1 MASRNL
7 EEEERSG
14 RQARSSGI
22 NRAPTRAAAAG
33 ALAVLTTPGLP
44 LSTIFGTLEQDDK
57 MRLGSTCTSLRQ
69 ASQAWFPEV
78 TVQVVP
84 GNTNVASLAAWLERH
99 QACLH
104 VFDEDEDNVI
114 DAGQAS
120 EAEWSESL
128 AAFPTS
134 LVTSLVT
141 HNRVLS
147 AAVSTLTALT
157 RLEFSPDDEEEIDDL
172 PFSAS
177 ARYLRPLTRLRQ
189 LTLRERNVGCN
200 AEELLSLPAGLQT
213 LELRICNLKRL
224 PRALSALT
232 QLTALDLFN
241 NPLLATSPLATLQ
254 RLQRLDLSY
263 CSLTTV
269 PEQLSVLTALTRL
282 VLSVNKLESGWQHLL
297 RLTSLQG
304 LYLSYNSLTAVPEQV
319 AALTALTCLDMS
331 GNEALASGWQHL
343 LSLPQ
348 LYDLNFEYCGSTA
361 VPRQLSALTA
371 LTRLSLSSF
380 RLNSG
385 WRLPAQLQDLKLS
398 GCDLAAVP
406 EQLSA
411 LMALTSLDLRYNMQL
426 DGGWQHLLPLTQLL
440 HLNLQ
445 GVQLPNQEAPPELA
459 ALPQLHVV
467 WRHYA
472 ICVTIGGG
480 QPAAATQAQQQP
492 QAEEVQAGFGQ
503 LPTLLADMLFEQQ
516 ADLEKYRGSRCGTGL
531 RRCASECV
539 AQDQVL
545 EHRMVKPVVINQ
557 LQ

>member
-44 LSTIFGTLEQDDK
+44 LSTIFGNLEQDDK

-104 VFDEDEDNVI
+104 VCDEDEDAVI

-141 HNRVLS
+141 HNRVLP

-200 AEELLSLPAGLQT
+200 AEELLSLPGGLQT

-232 QLTALDLFN
+232 QLTALDLYN

-343 LSLPQ
+343 L
-348 LYDLNFEYCGSTA
+348 
-361 VPRQLSALTA
+361 
-371 LTRLSLSSF
+371 
-380 RLNSG
+380 
-385 WRLPAQLQDLKLS
+385 
-398 GCDLAAVP
+398 
-406 EQLSA
+406 
-411 LMALTSLDLRYNMQL
+411 
-426 DGGWQHLLPLTQLL
+426 PLTQLL
-440 HLNLQ
+440 RLNLQ

-516 ADLEKYRGSRCGTGL
+516 ADLEKVQG
-531 RRCASECV
+531 
-539 AQDQVL
+539 Q
-545 EHRMVKPVVINQ
+545 PVRDGVEA
-557 LQ
+557 LCE

>member
-1 MASRNL
+1 
-7 EEEERSG
+7 
-14 RQARSSGI
+14 
-22 NRAPTRAAAAG
+22 
-33 ALAVLTTPGLP
+33 
-44 LSTIFGTLEQDDK
+44 

-99 QACLH
+99 QGETPLLTVHVTSRATYFSDSYCVCPTPRALPHAACLH
-104 VFDEDEDNVI
+104 VCDEDEDAVI

-141 HNRVLS
+141 HNRVLP

-200 AEELLSLPAGLQT
+200 AEELLSLPGGLQT

-232 QLTALDLFN
+232 QLTALDLYN

-343 LSLPQ
+343 L
-348 LYDLNFEYCGSTA
+348 
-361 VPRQLSALTA
+361 
-371 LTRLSLSSF
+371 
-380 RLNSG
+380 
-385 WRLPAQLQDLKLS
+385 
-398 GCDLAAVP
+398 
-406 EQLSA
+406 
-411 LMALTSLDLRYNMQL
+411 
-426 DGGWQHLLPLTQLL
+426 PLTQLL
-440 HLNLQ
+440 RLNLQ

-467 WRHYA
+467 WRSA
-472 ICVTIGGG
+472 CW
-480 QPAAATQAQQQP
+480 
-492 QAEEVQAGFGQ
+492 
-503 LPTLLADMLFEQQ
+503 
-516 ADLEKYRGSRCGTGL
+516 SW
-531 RRCASECV
+531 
-539 AQDQVL
+539 
-545 EHRMVKPVVINQ
+545 
-557 LQ
+557 